1 MILHGKFRKVRPD
14 MDGKITTPSRFKGVI
29 KLRGIVWRFLDAPA
43 RVITRLKAQI
53 SSSHGEN
60 GNFAESI
67 QLHRQAT
74 ASPHTARATAAG
86 KSMKGKLL
94 ANFVSYRRAALVN
107 VKSITTGLLGKM
119 QSAAGKNA
127 NAIRKMASRLLAL
140 LACAVAKILHLGNMI
155 RTAAGSKLDTSGTKA
170 VTAARAVEN
179 ETSINPANVV
189 GVAVNVSPAAAA
201 AHVAT
206 LTTFAEPEPGAD
218 DVLPEQQLSFKKN
231 HGGYTSSYGADATL
245 SIALVEGASYII
257 EWDGKLYGC
266 VARYARWEA
275 KNIGIYSGTCLGD
288 MKNIPQ
294 YFFLDTIIHEDRG
307 GGNDEPFFI
316 HTSPGETGAGIETL
330 DTSATHTVR
339 IYTEQ

>member
-14 MDGKITTPSRFKGVI
+14 MDGKIAHVPMFTALI
-29 KLRGIVWRFLDAPA
+29 KLRGIVWRFLDATA
-43 RVITRLKAQI
+43 KIFTGLKAQI
-53 SSSHGEN
+53 SASHGEN

-67 QLHRQAT
+67 RLHRQAN
-74 ASPHTARATAAG
+74 ASPHTAKATAAG
-86 KSMKGKLL
+86 KSIQGKLL
-94 ANFVSYRRAALVN
+94 ANFVSYRRAALVY
-107 VKSITTGLLGKM
+107 VKRIETGLLGKL
-119 QSAAGKNA
+119 QSATGKTA
-127 NAIRKMASRLLAL
+127 TSIRNMVSRLLAL
-140 LACAVAKILHLGNMI
+140 LVSAAVKILHLGNVI
-155 RTAAGSKLDTSGTKA
+155 RTAAASEVSTSSTKA
-170 VTAARAVEN
+170 VTAARAMEN

-189 GVAVNVSPAAAA
+189 AVTVNVSPIAGA
-201 AHVAT
+201 AHLAT

-218 DVLPEQQLSFKKN
+218 DILSKQQLTFKKN

-257 EWDGKLYGC
+257 EWDGKLYSC

-275 KNIGIYSGTCLGD
+275 QNIGVYSGTCLGD

-294 YFFLDTIIHEDRG
+294 FFFLDTIIHEDRG

-316 HTSPGETGAGIETL
+316 HASPGETRAGIETL